1 MSACVNCDKPIGGF
15 PSINCDGCNNFL
27 HVSCTGLT
35 SEDRITRKKIRNVKI
50 YCSKCTSKAE
60 QTLSIHEL
68 LQTFTRKRDIIA
80 SIEQK
85 IEQKISELQ
94 NVNLSSLQFE
104 EVTSEAVERMIRAK
118 NVIIYGVPES
128 SGTAE
133 QGQTK
138 DAAEIRKIIS
148 AITPEAIPQKIIR
161 IGKPNSSNTRLLK
174 VSLSNDLIAKE
185 VLRNKNKLINSD
197 LPRSISIS
205 DDKTPKQLEYLKNLR
220 TELQLRRDNGED
232 NITIKYVKGISSI
245 IESKK

>member
-1 MSACVNCDKPIGGF
+1 MSACANCDKPIGGF
-15 PSINCDGCNNFL
+15 PSINCDGCNN
-27 HVSCTGLT
+27 VT
-35 SEDRITRKKIRNVKI
+35 DRITRKKINVKI
-50 YCSKCTSKAE
+50 YCSTSKAE
-60 QTLSIHEL
+60 QILSIHEL
-68 LQTFTRKRDIIA
+68 LQTFTRKKDIIA
-80 SIEQK
+80 IEQK

-232 NITIKYVKGISSI
+232 NITIKYVKGIPSI